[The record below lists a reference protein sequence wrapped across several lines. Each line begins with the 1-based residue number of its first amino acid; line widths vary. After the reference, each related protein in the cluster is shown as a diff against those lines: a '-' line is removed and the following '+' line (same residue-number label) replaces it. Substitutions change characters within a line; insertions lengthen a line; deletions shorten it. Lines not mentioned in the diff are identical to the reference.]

1 VKILVLTPA
10 LHDTAPGQR
19 FRIEQWARYL
29 VYKGIEFTFSPFE
42 DRSLHDRLYAP
53 GQYRGK
59 ATGVLRAVVRRLG
72 ILKELRRYDA
82 VFLYREAAA
91 IGPAIIE
98 RLIAR
103 SGIPVIYD
111 FDDPIWMPYRSP
123 SNGMWSR
130 LKCPAKTA
138 AICSLASVVIVGN
151 HLLASYA
158 RRFARS
164 VHVVPSTIDLERY
177 PVRELARM
185 EAVPTLGWT
194 GSHSTLPFLSSVEGA
209 LRALAALRRFKLVVI
224 SNRQSYSLDGLGKRL
239 VVRPWSAGS
248 EASDLQ
254 DVDIGLAPFPGT
266 GWTPWRCHG
275 KVLQYM
281 AVGAV
286 PVASPVGV
294 VSDYIDDGKNGFV
307 VNSEADWVDRLCFL
321 IDNPE
326 RRRDMGRA
334 ARATVE
340 SRYSA
345 EVWAPRVREIFEAAA
360 DSRSPDLRD
369 AVSTP

>member
-1 VKILVLTPA
+1 MKILVLTPA
-10 LHDTAPGQR
+10 LYDTAPGQR

-29 VYKGIEFTFSPFE
+29 ARTDIQFTFSSFE
-42 DRSLHDRLYAP
+42 DSSLHDRLYAP
-53 GQYRGK
+53 GERARK
-59 ATGVLRAVVRRLG
+59 AVGVLRAVARRLS

-91 IGPAIIE
+91 IGPAIVE

-103 SGIPVIYD
+103 SGIPLIYD
-111 FDDPIWMPYRSP
+111 FDDPIWIPYRSP

-138 AICSLASVVIVGN
+138 TICSLASVVIVGN
-151 HLLASYA
+151 RLLATYA
-158 RRFARS
+158 RRFARN

-177 PVRELARM
+177 PVEKPARA
-185 EAVPTLGWT
+185 EGVTTLGWT
-194 GSHSTLPFLSSVEGA
+194 GSHSTLPFLLRVKGA
-209 LRALAALRRFKLVVI
+209 LKALAAVRSFKLAVI
-224 SNRQSYSLDGLGKRL
+224 SNRRSYSIDGLGDRL
-239 VVRPWSAGS
+239 VARPWSAES
-248 EASDLQ
+248 EAGDLQ
-254 DVDIGLAPFPGT
+254 DVEIGLAPFPST

-294 VSDYIDDGKNGFV
+294 VSDYIDDGKTGFLV
-307 VNSEADWVDRLCFL
+307 ESEADWVERLCFL
-321 IDNPE
+321 IDDPE
-326 RRRDMGRA
+326 RRYEIGQA

-345 EVWAPRVREIFEAAA
+345 GLWAPRVREIFEAAA
-360 DSRSPDLRD
+360 DRRRVVDSALR
-369 AVSTP
+369 